1 MILKIKKL
9 STLKELKD
17 GYEIFRHCMYQ
28 PTEEKYRKKMT
39 EWMEEKNIIVYA
51 AMEENRIKG
60 MVVFRFCQDN
70 TAEVM
75 GVAVHPAYRLQ
86 GIGSELIRQVA
97 KEYGIEKI
105 VAETDEQAV
114 LFYRKTG
121 FQTEKTERKFFEET
135 VIRYICTWNV
145 KEGKQKRGEDFI

>member
-39 EWMEEKNIIVYA
+39 EWMEE
-51 AMEENRIKG
+51 NRIKG
-60 MVVFRFCQDN
+60 MIVFRFCQDN

-75 GVAVHPAYRLQ
+75 GAAVHTAYRLQ

-135 VIRYICTWNV
+135 VIRYICTWDV
-145 KEGKQKRGEDFI
+145 TEGKQKRGEDFI

>member
-1 MILKIKKL
+1 MKIKKL

-28 PTEEKYRKKMT
+28 PTEEKYQKKMA

-51 AMEENRIKG
+51 ALKENKIKG
-60 MVVFRFCQDN
+60 MIVFRFCQDN

-86 GIGSELIRQVA
+86 GIGSALINWIA
-97 KEYGIEKI
+97 EKHKIEKI
-105 VAETDEQAV
+105 FAETDEESV
-114 LFYRKTG
+114 WFYRKNG
-121 FQTEKTERKFFEET
+121 FQTEKAERKFSEET
-135 VIRYICTWNV
+135 VIRYICTWNT
-145 KEGKQKRGEDFI
+145 KEKK